1 MFQERVALL
10 AIRPVSAVEDVSP
23 EFSASRPLM
32 WRMRW
37 GQGRSREADRHPR
50 PLKS

>member
-37 GQGRSREADRHPR
+37 RQGRSREAD
-50 PLKS
+50 